1 MAVKIFFCYAHEDEY
16 LLIQLQMHLRP
27 LEREGLIEF
36 WYDRNIS
43 AGTEWEREISEQLN
57 TAQIVLLLVSPDFM
71 NSDYCYAV
79 EMKQA
84 IQRYERNEACVI
96 PVILRPV
103 YWQIAS
109 LRILQALPTD
119 AQPIVDRN
127 WHTLDEAFYNVTEGV
142 RRAVEEIIAK
152 QRLEEGNTLLN
163 LKRYEE
169 ALEAYEQAI
178 LLNPHHRTLTVAYN
192 NRGATFS
199 MLERTEEALEAYEQA
214 IRFDPNNTV
223 AYKGKAA
230 TLDALSRYQEA
241 LTVCDQAI
249 CLDPNYAVAYITK
262 GNVLNG
268 LERYEEA
275 LEAFEQAIRFDPD
288 HMPAKVAYYNNKATS
303 LTNLGRLEEARQ
315 AREKAQQLC

>member
-163 LKRYEE
+163 LKRD
-169 ALEAYEQAI
+169 
-178 LLNPHHRTLTVAYN
+178 
-192 NRGATFS
+192 
-199 MLERTEEALEAYEQA
+199 EEALEAYEQA

-223 AYKGKAA
+223 AYNGKAA